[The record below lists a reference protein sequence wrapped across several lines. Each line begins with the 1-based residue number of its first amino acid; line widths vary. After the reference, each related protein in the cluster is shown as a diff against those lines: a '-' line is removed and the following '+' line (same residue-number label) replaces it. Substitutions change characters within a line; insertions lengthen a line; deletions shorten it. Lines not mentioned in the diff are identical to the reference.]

1 MKEIRK
7 IVLTGGPSSGK
18 TQAMPYIAAHLEEN
32 GYKVICIDE
41 TSTQI
46 INSNVHWRDPNVDI
60 MTYQQA
66 IFKTQ
71 NTSRHTLCTKI

>member
-18 TQAMPYIAAHLEEN
+18 SQSMPHIKEHLEKC

-46 INSNVHWRDPNVDI
+46 INSNIHWRDERVDA
-60 MTYQQA
+60 MTYQ
-66 IFKTQ
+66 
-71 NTSRHTLCTKI
+71 